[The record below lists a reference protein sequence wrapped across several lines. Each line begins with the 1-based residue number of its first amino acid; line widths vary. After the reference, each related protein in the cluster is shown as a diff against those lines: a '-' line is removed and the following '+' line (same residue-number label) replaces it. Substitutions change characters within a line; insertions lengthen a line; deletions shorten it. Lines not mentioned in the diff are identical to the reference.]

1 MIIKSYPLNVED
13 TDGHYLLFTIFEKA
27 EQVYSYGFRSDANV
41 QSAQFVNSQ
50 VKSSSVNKL
59 LTEKQRRLK
68 AAAAT
73 DSIYKKRGRT
83 TIKAGTRDARKPD
96 TPVSAIS
103 IYTPKSISV
112 AHKANYA
119 NSDIS
124 GFGTLM
130 QAFTDNQEGIMGG
143 VGGVTRKLFGDAA
156 QFGGTGGTLQAQT
169 GSAVNQSQA
178 EVLFQGLDYRTF
190 NFEFSFMPS
199 NVKEAQTVDDIINL
213 FTYYMLPDRKQ
224 NTALS
229 YEIPAEF
236 NLKYMYRGK
245 QNKYI
250 HPALTLVLENVEITY
265 GGEKFATFRGNE
277 FGAQPVKTDVSLTF
291 REIEVADRST
301 LYKGLEGLSTEEA
314 ADIRTKDITGG
325 FGLGDSNTGDDFID
339 AS

>member
-13 TDGHYLLFTIFEKA
+13 TDGHYLLFTIFEKP

-83 TIKAGTRDARKPD
+83 TIYAGTNNARKPD

-119 NSDIS
+119 QEDIS
-124 GFGTLM
+124 GLGTLS
-130 QAFTDNQEGIMGG
+130 QAITDNQEGMMGG
-143 VGGVTRKLFGDAA
+143 IGGVARKLFGGAA
-156 QFGGTGGTLQAQT
+156 QFGGTGGALQSAT

-178 EVLFQGLDYRTF
+178 EILFQGLDYRTF

-199 NVKEAQTVDDIINL
+199 NVKEAQTVHDIINL

-245 QNKYI
+245 ENKYI

-325 FGLGDSNTGDDFID
+325 FGLGSTDG
-339 AS
+339 A